1 MPNSEH
7 RKKTLRQD
15 QKRNEANRASR
26 AAMRTAIKG
35 ARAAIEED
43 PKTAG
48 PAVSA
53 AFKRLDKA
61 AKGHLIHANK
71 AARAKSQL
79 ARAVNGS

>member
-1 MPNSEH
+1 MPNSAH

-15 QKRNEANRASR
+15 EKRNEANRAVR
-26 AAMRTAIKG
+26 AAMRTAVKQ
-35 ARAAIEED
+35 ARLAIEED

-53 AFKRLDKA
+53 AFKKLDKA
-61 AKGHLIHANK
+61 ADSNLIHANK

-79 ARAVNGS
+79 ARAANAK